1 MANSSSIRLDA
12 DIIPNQALGGITL
25 RSNISDLEEG
35 LAGLG
40 AWKPG
45 SFELVAPFEA
55 KYKLGNGEIELY
67 VDIRNG
73 KIFKLAAGKG
83 YRGKFC
89 GNISIG
95 MAVRQAMAIE
105 PRLYYDESNEL
116 ILCKD
121 IAGLAMGVPEID
133 PLPETVPDM
142 NIESIIV
149 YATEI
154 DTPRG
159 QRGEW

>member
-1 MANSSSIRLDA
+1 MANSLVIQLDA
-12 DIIPNQALGGITL
+12 DIIPDQSLGGITL
-25 RSNISDLEEG
+25 RSNISDLKDQ
-35 LAGLG
+35 LVGLG

-45 SFELVAPFEA
+45 SYELVTPFEA
-55 KYKLGNGEIELY
+55 KYKLGNGEVELY

-83 YRGKFC
+83 YKGKFC
-89 GNISIG
+89 GNISVG
-95 MAVRQAMAIE
+95 MLVRQAMAVE

-121 IAGLAMGVPEID
+121 VAGLAMEVPEVD

-154 DTPRG
+154 DTPKG